1 MTLRLVTAPT
11 RPLVDLALVKQH
23 LRVEA
28 DNHDEDALIDT
39 LIRAA
44 TSMLEGRVQ
53 RRFVTQVLEWVTD
66 EWPEEFHLPVA
77 PVAAGGV
84 AWIKY
89 RDVDGTLQT
98 LATTDYV
105 VSPCGPTVE
114 IRPAQGTVFPVIDP
128 DAAEAVV
135 VRFTAGTAPVDAG
148 ENVHA
153 AALLLIAHLY
163 ANRESVV
170 IGQTVAQ
177 LPDGVDALIL
187 QEAWEAS

>member
-11 RPLVDLALVKQH
+11 RPLVDLGLVKQH
-23 LRVEA
+23 LNVEV
-28 DNHDEDALIDT
+28 DDHDKDALIDT

-53 RRFVTQVLEWVTD
+53 RRFVTQVLEWVTED
-66 EWPEEFHLPVA
+66 WPDEFHLPVA

-114 IRPAQGTVFPVIDP
+114 IRPAFGTVFPVLDP
-128 DAAEAVV
+128 DAAEAVI
-135 VRFTAGTAPVDAG
+135 VRFTAGSAPVDAG
-148 ENVHA
+148 ENVQT
-153 AALLLIAHLY
+153 AALMLIANLF

-170 IGQTVAQ
+170 VGQTVAR
-177 LPDGVDALIL
+177 LPDSVDALIL
-187 QEAWEAS
+187 QEAWEAA